1 MAFARRS
8 RHAAAENKDRM
19 NPFHLLAKARL
30 GPLFLTQFLG
40 AFNDNLYKNA
50 LVILI
55 AYQASALS
63 VQSSHLLINLS
74 AGLFILPFF
83 LFSATAGQLADQM
96 DKATL
101 IRRIKALEIL
111 IMLIGAA
118 GLVSGKLWVLMPVLF
133 LMGTQSSFF
142 GPVKYAILPQ
152 HLPSTE
158 LVEGNGLVAMGTFL
172 AILLGTLAGGLLVAM
187 GESGRWIIAMV
198 VLCVALG
205 GWCTSRAIPPA
216 EPATARQPLRLN
228 LWREIHQTLGQSS
241 ANQGV
246 FTAILGISWFW
257 FFGALLLT
265 QIPNFTRL
273 HLGGNETIVVL
284 LLTTFSL
291 GIGGGALL
299 AARLSMGRV
308 EPGLVPMGALGMS
321 LFGLDLGLATPT
333 AMAEGTLLGFS
344 IFLSQPAYWRVL
356 LDLGLLSLSGGLY
369 IVPLYA
375 MVQSRTAAPHR
386 ARVIAGNNILN
397 ALYMVLSAL
406 FAIVLLGLGVEIPRL
421 FITLA
426 LMNVLYAGL
435 LFSHTPEFLISLRQW
450 WKEGLP

>member
-1 MAFARRS
+1 
-8 RHAAAENKDRM
+8 M
-19 NPFHLLAKARL
+19 NPFRLLAKRRL

-63 VQSSHLLINLS
+63 AKGSHLLINLS

-83 LFSATAGQLADQM
+83 LFSASAGQLADQM

-101 IRRIKALEIL
+101 IRRIKALEVF
-111 IMLIGAA
+111 IMLVGAV
-118 GLVSGKLWVLMPVLF
+118 GLVSGKLWILIPVLF

-152 HLPSTE
+152 HLPSKE

-187 GESGRWIIAMV
+187 GESGRWIVATA

-205 GWCTSRAIPPA
+205 GWWTSRAIPPA
-216 EPATARQPLRLN
+216 APAAPWRPLPMN
-228 LWREIHQTLGQSS
+228 LWRETRQILGD
-241 ANQGV
+241 AVADKRV
-246 FTAILGISWFW
+246 FAAILGISWFW

-265 QIPNFTRL
+265 QIPNLTRL
-273 HLGGNETIVVL
+273 HLGGDEMVVVL

-291 GIGGGALL
+291 GIGAGAML
-299 AARLSMGRV
+299 AARLSGGQV
-308 EPGLVPMGALGMS
+308 EPGLVPLGALGLS
-321 LFGLDLGLATPT
+321 LFGLDLGLAAPSGI
-333 AMAEGTLLGFS
+333 AAGTLLGIS
-344 IFLSQPAYWRVL
+344 DFLSRATYWRVL

-375 MVQSRTAAPHR
+375 MVQSRTATHHR
-386 ARVIAGNNILN
+386 ARVIAGNNILS

-406 FAIVLLGLGVEIPRL
+406 FAITLLGAGLEIPGL
-421 FITLA
+421 LLTLA

-435 LFSHTPEFLISLRQW
+435 LFCWAPEFVARLGQW
-450 WKEGLP
+450 RRGGRPLD

>member
-1 MAFARRS
+1 MGQL
-8 RHAAAENKDRM
+8 K
-19 NPFHLLAKARL
+19 NPFHLLARRRL

-50 LVILI
+50 LLILI
-55 AYQASALS
+55 AYQASTLS
-63 VQSSHLLINLS
+63 AKSSHLLINLS

-83 LFSATAGQLADQM
+83 LFSASAGQLADQM

-101 IRRIKALEIL
+101 IRRIKVLEVL
-111 IMLIGAA
+111 IMLIGTA
-118 GLVSGKLWVLMPVLF
+118 GLVSGKLWVLIPVLF

-152 HLPSTE
+152 HLANTE

-187 GESGRWIIAMV
+187 GESGCWIIAMV

-205 GWCTSRAIPPA
+205 GWWASRAIPPA
-216 EPATARQPLRLN
+216 KPAATWQPLRLN
-228 LWREIHQTLGQSS
+228 LWREIRQTL
-241 ANQGV
+241 NQATADKRV
-246 FTAILGISWFW
+246 FAAILGISWFW

-273 HLGGNETIVVL
+273 HLGGNETIVVG

-299 AARLSMGRV
+299 AARLSAGRV

-321 LFGLDLGLATPT
+321 LFGLDLGLATP
-333 AMAEGTLLGFS
+333 AGVAEGTLLGIS
-344 IFLSQPAYWRVL
+344 TVLSQAAYWRVL
-356 LDLGLLSLSGGLY
+356 LDLALLSLSGGLY

-375 MVQSRTAAPHR
+375 MVQSLTAAHHR

-397 ALYMVLSAL
+397 ALYMVLSAV
-406 FAIVLLGLGVEIPRL
+406 FAITLLGFGMEIPGL

-426 LMNVLYAGL
+426 LMNALYASL
-435 LFSHTPEFLISLRQW
+435 LFNHAPEFLTALRQW
-450 WKEGLP
+450 WKKGHPPP